1 MTAKIYRLSV
11 LAGSFLL
18 AANSAG
24 HAESMTF
31 AAHLLGSAA
40 VPQNKSD
47 AFGEAQLTY
56 NSDTRHLDYYVTY
69 DGLSPTKIDFH
80 GPAGSAENA
89 ATILSIPVSETP
101 ISGTVT
107 LTKDQA
113 NILLAGKTYLDMHS
127 KTYGDGEIRG
137 QVHKQ

>member
-11 LAGSFLL
+11 LAGSFLF
-18 AANSAG
+18 AAISAG

-47 AFGEAQLTY
+47 AFGEAQFTY
-56 NSDTRHLDYYVTY
+56 NSDTRQLDYYVTY
-69 DGLSPTKIDFH
+69 DGISPTKIDFH
-80 GPAGSAENA
+80 GPAGPAENA

-101 ISGTVT
+101 ISGTIN
-107 LTKDQA
+107 LTRDQA
-113 NILLAGKTYLDMHS
+113 NILLAGKAYLDMPS
-127 KTYGDGEIRG
+127 KAYADGEIRG
-137 QVHKQ
+137 QVQKQ